1 MKEKTNLYRFLDHT
15 VLIQVN
21 NKVFR
26 GKVSSVIG
34 GNDNENNKNSLI
46 IDAVGYEFPIEIYED
61 EIQSI
66 EIMK

>member
-1 MKEKTNLYRFLDHT
+1 MNLRGYEGKNVIVQTDKKK
-15 VLIQVN
+15 IY
-21 NKVFR
+21 R
-26 GKVSSVIG
+26 GKARDFVFAE
-34 GNDNENNKNSLI
+34 DNNPQKNSLI